1 LYVARQGGAAVS
13 GVADMRAKVV
23 VAQDGHVSQEVL
35 ETGQESPR
43 RGVPT
48 WVVWTVG
55 IAALVLLTAANVAV
69 AAELGIRS
77 AEADNLVSTVEQSEA
92 AMKATQAEFDEVL
105 SAYDTENLTDE
116 EREQLRAELS
126 DVAERGGVAIADAG
140 GFVAGLLIM
149 PWHTQLLDAQEAY
162 LAHNQAWVDYM
173 AAAAEDP
180 AEWFRPQPVV
190 NDTFAEAKDPL
201 IAAVPL
207 FDPLGTL
214 ERIELI
220 YFTGSGDAGDG
231 QSA

>member
-1 LYVARQGGAAVS
+1 
-13 GVADMRAKVV
+13 
-23 VAQDGHVSQEVL
+23 VSQEVL

-43 RGVPT
+43 RGVPA
-48 WVVWTVG
+48 WVVWTIGV
-55 IAALVLLTAANVAV
+55 ASLVLITVTNAV
-69 AAELGIRS
+69 VLGELALRS
-77 AEADNLVSTVEQSEA
+77 VEADNLVTAVEQSEA

-105 SAYDTENLTDE
+105 SAYEAENLTDE

-140 GFVAGLLIM
+140 GFVAGLLVM
-149 PWHTQLLDAQEAY
+149 PWHTQVLDAQEAY

-180 AEWFRPQPVV
+180 AEWFRPQPAV
-190 NDTFAEAKDPL
+190 NETFADAKLPL
-201 IAAVPL
+201 IEAVPL

-214 ERIELI
+214 ARIELI
-220 YFTGSGDAGDG
+220 YVTGSGDSGDG

>member
-1 LYVARQGGAAVS
+1 
-13 GVADMRAKVV
+13 M
-23 VAQDGHVSQEVL
+23 SQEVL

-43 RGVPT
+43 RGVPA
-48 WVVWTVG
+48 WVVWTIGV
-55 IAALVLLTAANVAV
+55 ASLVLITVTNAV
-69 AAELGIRS
+69 VLGELALRS
-77 AEADNLVSTVEQSEA
+77 VEADNLVTAVEQSEA

-105 SAYDTENLTDE
+105 SAYEAENLTDE

-140 GFVAGLLIM
+140 GFVAGLLVM
-149 PWHTQLLDAQEAY
+149 PWHTQVLDAQEAY

-180 AEWFRPQPVV
+180 AEWFRPQPAV
-190 NDTFAEAKDPL
+190 NETFADAKLPL
-201 IAAVPL
+201 IEAVPL

-214 ERIELI
+214 ARIELI
-220 YFTGSGDAGDG
+220 YVTGSGDSGDG

>member
-1 LYVARQGGAAVS
+1 
-13 GVADMRAKVV
+13 M
-23 VAQDGHVSQEVL
+23 SQEVL

-43 RGVPT
+43 RGMPA
-48 WVVWTVG
+48 WAVWTIG
-55 IAALVLLTAANVAV
+55 ICALVLITATNVVV
-69 AAELGIRS
+69 ATELGIRS
-77 AEADNLVSTVEQSEA
+77 AEADNLVAAVEQSET
-92 AMKATQAEFDEVL
+92 AMKTTQDEFSEVL

-126 DVAERGGVAIADAG
+126 DVAERGGTAIADAG
-140 GFVAGLLIM
+140 GFVAGIQIL

-180 AEWFRPQPVV
+180 AEWFRPQPEV
-190 NDTFAEAKDPL
+190 NDTFAQAKDPL
-201 IAAVPL
+201 VAAVPL

-214 ERIELI
+214 SRIELI
-220 YFTGSGDAGDG
+220 YVTGSGDSGDG

>member
-1 LYVARQGGAAVS
+1 
-13 GVADMRAKVV
+13 
-23 VAQDGHVSQEVL
+23 VSQEVL

-48 WVVWTVG
+48 WVVWTLG

-126 DVAERGGVAIADAG
+126 DVAQRGGVAIADAG

-180 AEWFRPQPVV
+180 AEWFRPQPAV

-220 YFTGSGDAGDG
+220 YVTGSGDAGDG
-231 QSA
+231 QAA

>member
-1 LYVARQGGAAVS
+1 MPAGI
-13 GVADMRAKVV
+13 
-23 VAQDGHVSQEVL
+23 
-35 ETGQESPR
+35 
-43 RGVPT
+43 
-48 WVVWTVG
+48 VWAIG
-55 IAALVLLTAANVAV
+55 IAALVVITAANLFV
-69 AAELGIRS
+69 AAELALRS
-77 AEADNLVSTVEQSEA
+77 AESFTLVTAVEQSEA
-92 AMKATQAEFDEVL
+92 AMKATQVEFDEVL
-105 SAYDTENLTDE
+105 ASYDTENLTDE

-140 GFVAGLLIM
+140 GFVAGLLIV

-180 AEWFRPQPVV
+180 SEWFRPQPAV

-201 IAAVPL
+201 VAAVPL
-207 FDPLGTL
+207 FDPLSTL

-220 YFTGSGDAGDG
+220 YFTGSGDSGDG